1 MWPETHSVS
10 LGLDGEETRK
20 STRLELTVLEMSNE
34 PLEGLMKRAVLFS
47 TALHALRRIITKSL
61 SASKLP
67 L

>member
-1 MWPETHSVS
+1 MWGQRLVS
-10 LGLDGEETRK
+10 LGLDGEETQK
-20 STRLELTVLEMSNE
+20 SNRLELTVLEMSNE
-34 PLEGLMKRAVLFS
+34 LLEGLMKRAVLFS